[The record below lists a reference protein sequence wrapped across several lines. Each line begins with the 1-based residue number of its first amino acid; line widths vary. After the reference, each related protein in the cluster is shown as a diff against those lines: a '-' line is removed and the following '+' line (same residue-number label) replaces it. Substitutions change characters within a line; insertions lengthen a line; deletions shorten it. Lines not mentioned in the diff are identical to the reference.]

1 MVARKD
7 AMGLRR
13 GAALLVAAMLA
24 AGWARVA
31 SAVTFTVNSTADAVD
46 ASPGDG
52 VCATSGGK
60 CTLRAAVQEANALAG
75 ADVIQLPA
83 GVFRLTLTGI
93 GEDLAATGDLDVTQ
107 DLQVNGAGR
116 DATVIDGLT
125 ADRVFDVKANVTFGV
140 SDLTI
145 RNGDASGS
153 TGGGVTY
160 AGPGALTLNDVH
172 FTDNTAAGGAGVFV
186 ANGGVTITNCV
197 FDGGTASSVGGA
209 VYQAGTGASAISGS
223 TFTDDRAPTGTGGAL
238 FIGTSSTV
246 SIQGSTFT
254 DTSSSSGGA
263 IFLSG
268 VTDVTVANVQIQH
281 SVAIGPGGGLFVGA
295 TGNVSVSGTTVSG
308 CAAAGPGGGGQI
320 ATSGSVTVAGS
331 HFDMNTAGA
340 QGGGLFVNVSST
352 NAIAISDSTFDQDAG
367 NSSGGGLFAASSGN
381 VTLTNVEAS
390 HSVGGSGGGG
400 VFVSTS
406 APVSIVGGRF
416 VGDTAE
422 GPGGGMF
429 VSTGGNVTID
439 TTTAEDDAAVA
450 AQGGGA
456 FLSSGG
462 SVTIQNS
469 TFSDS
474 RATTPAGNGGGL
486 FASASVHISLTNSTV
501 AGNTCGGTGGGF
513 FVGGSATI
521 TNATIDGNAAGNPTG
536 GGGLFN
542 PGVAVTVSN
551 TILSNSPAGG
561 NCGGAAFSSGGG
573 NIDDGATCAFAGAG
587 DQSNTNPQL
596 GALGDNGGPTPT
608 EAPAPGSPA
617 IDHGQPGPCPA
628 QDQRGV
634 ARPADGNGD
643 GTAVCDVGAVEFV
656 DQCPNDPA
664 KTLPG
669 ICGCG
674 VADTDAN
681 GNGVADC
688 LINAELKARIA
699 RALVLVGALDGSGQG
714 ATTTELDGLAD
725 GFVTYV
731 QQNGA
736 QIKTTSAKLTA
747 KKLLKLAKA
756 ARKSCRAAAKKKGHA
771 AGKAKGKATKS
782 LNAFDAAVAPQS

>member
-1 MVARKD
+1 
-7 AMGLRR
+7 
-13 GAALLVAAMLA
+13 
-24 AGWARVA
+24 
-31 SAVTFTVNSTADAVD
+31 
-46 ASPGDG
+46 
-52 VCATSGGK
+52 
-60 CTLRAAVQEANALAG
+60 
-75 ADVIQLPA
+75 
-83 GVFRLTLTGI
+83 
-93 GEDLAATGDLDVTQ
+93 
-107 DLQVNGAGR
+107 
-116 DATVIDGLT
+116 
-125 ADRVFDVKANVTFGV
+125 
-140 SDLTI
+140 
-145 RNGDASGS
+145 
-153 TGGGVTY
+153 
-160 AGPGALTLNDVH
+160 
-172 FTDNTAAGGAGVFV
+172 
-186 ANGGVTITNCV
+186 
-197 FDGGTASSVGGA
+197 
-209 VYQAGTGASAISGS
+209 
-223 TFTDDRAPTGTGGAL
+223 
-238 FIGTSSTV
+238 
-246 SIQGSTFT
+246 
-254 DTSSSSGGA
+254 
-263 IFLSG
+263 
-268 VTDVTVANVQIQH
+268 
-281 SVAIGPGGGLFVGA
+281 
-295 TGNVSVSGTTVSG
+295 
-308 CAAAGPGGGGQI
+308 
-320 ATSGSVTVAGS
+320 
-331 HFDMNTAGA
+331 
-340 QGGGLFVNVSST
+340 
-352 NAIAISDSTFDQDAG
+352 
-367 NSSGGGLFAASSGN
+367 
-381 VTLTNVEAS
+381 
-390 HSVGGSGGGG
+390 
-400 VFVSTS
+400 
-406 APVSIVGGRF
+406 
-416 VGDTAE
+416 
-422 GPGGGMF
+422 MF

-521 TNATIDGNAAGNPTG
+521 TNATIDGNAAGNPT